1 MGKKRIVVICPGRG
15 TYTRETS
22 GYLKANGA
30 PAQSHTT
37 WMDEQRKAAGLQ
49 TLTELDSQPFKT
61 KIHMAGEHAS
71 ALIYTCSLADF
82 LSIDQS
88 KYEIAAVT
96 GNSMGWYSALALGGS
111 LSVENGYNLIQTMGS
126 MMAGGT
132 IGGQIIYPIVD
143 EKWQIDESKK
153 NMVTAEIEKA
163 GSYVSIYL
171 GGYLVIGGEQ
181 SSLDKLLKSLPAHGK
196 YPLQLPYHAAF
207 HTPLM
212 ESVSKKA
219 KAMISESMFQKPS
232 VPLVDGRGHI
242 WSPFSTDTAKLVD
255 YTLNHQVTKTYDFT
269 ASVSAAIKEFCPDK
283 MVLLGPGNTLG
294 GAVGQI
300 LIENNWLDIDSK
312 KSFSKRQESEPYLI
326 SMGMEKQRKMVC

>member
-1 MGKKRIVVICPGRG
+1 M
-15 TYTRETS
+15 
-22 GYLKANGA
+22 
-30 PAQSHTT
+30 
-37 WMDEQRKAAGLQ
+37 
-49 TLTELDSQPFKT
+49 
-61 KIHMAGEHAS
+61 
-71 ALIYTCSLADF
+71 
-82 LSIDQS
+82 
-88 KYEIAAVT
+88 
-96 GNSMGWYSALALGGS
+96 
-111 LSVENGYNLIQTMGS
+111 
-126 MMAGGT
+126 
-132 IGGQIIYPIVD
+132 
-143 EKWQIDESKK
+143 
-153 NMVTAEIEKA
+153 
-163 GSYVSIYL
+163 
-171 GGYLVIGGEQ
+171 VIGGEQ

-219 KAMISESMFQKPS
+219 KAMISESMFQNPS

-300 LIENNWLDIDSK
+300 LIENNWLDINSK